1 MRCSDTRGSWS
12 GFVLVVWGNAR
23 DEAWPES
30 SLLPIQRVRRALV
43 EREEDARSM
52 RTLYSSGTILVVAA
66 MAVALTGCS
75 GGSTAAPTV
84 TRTVTA
90 SAAPSTAEETPVAG
104 PTPTPTPTC
113 GPSSGAAASAQA
125 IADLPLPVG
134 LEDARWDT
142 STSDFAGY
150 DACAPLSWAVVSLD
164 HATGSSP
171 VAILLFHEGRYL
183 GTATKLAYSF
193 VPDVTRTGPSSI
205 AVTYHYAQPDES
217 TADASGRT
225 NATFTWDET
234 TGRVVMTGDV
244 PPVG

>member
-1 MRCSDTRGSWS
+1 
-12 GFVLVVWGNAR
+12 
-23 DEAWPES
+23 
-30 SLLPIQRVRRALV
+30 
-43 EREEDARSM
+43 M
-52 RTLYSSGTILVVAA
+52 RTLYSSGTILVVVAI
-66 MAVALTGCS
+66 AVGLAGCS

-90 SAAPSTAEETPVAG
+90 SAAPSTPAGTPVAAPTVA

-113 GPSSGAAASAQA
+113 GPTSGAAASARA
-125 IADLPLPVG
+125 IAELPLPVG

-150 DACAPLSWAVVSLD
+150 DPCAPLSWAVVSLD

-205 AVTYHYAQPDES
+205 AVTYHYAEPDES

-234 TGRVVMTGDV
+234 TGRVDMTGDV